1 MLLLG
6 RKALAA
12 LLVIVGVLC
21 LISGLEPLLLAR
33 VALGRSVIL
42 LLLLL
47 LGIGCYLIV
56 RYLLL

>member
-42 LLLLL
+42 LLLL
-47 LGIGCYLIV
+47 GIGCY
-56 RYLLL
+56 